1 MSKLRSVDL
10 EFGGGDEGE
19 FVDVSRISCI
29 TVGGRKSVP
38 GGGQLLFA
46 RPSVIHILYA
56 DTDFGPCIHLSD
68 LKGLCF

>member
-29 TVGGRKSVP
+29 TVGGGRKSVP
-38 GGGQLLFA
+38 GGGQLFFA
-46 RPSVIHILYA
+46 RPSVIQTRILVPAYIYP
-56 DTDFGPCIHLSD
+56 T
-68 LKGLCF
+68 